1 LKNRRT
7 RWSLA
12 REKVKASV
20 NKVFISGSVGAN
32 PQIAYTPRGQKIVT
46 FPMRVEEGDFSI
58 KVILAGEP
66 AQSAPA
72 TTIGRRIL
80 VAGMLTK
87 AKTNARDGFTLKA
100 SKILPM
106 EE

>member
-1 LKNRRT
+1 MKP
-7 RWSLA
+7 
-12 REKVKASV
+12 SV

-32 PQIAYTPRGQKIVT
+32 PRVAYTPRGQKIVM

-58 KVILAGEP
+58 EVIFAGEP
-66 AQSAPA
+66 KQSALA
-72 TTIGRRIL
+72 TMTGRKIL

-87 AKTNARDGFTLKA
+87 TKTKARDVFRVKA

>member
-1 LKNRRT
+1 
-7 RWSLA
+7 
-12 REKVKASV
+12 VKPSV

-32 PQIAYTPRGQKIVT
+32 PQIAYTPRGQKIVM
-46 FPMRVEEGDFSI
+46 FPMRVEEGDFSVE
-58 KVILAGEP
+58 VIFAGEP
-66 AQSAPA
+66 KQSAL
-72 TTIGRRIL
+72 TTMIGRKIL

-87 AKTNARDGFTLKA
+87 TKTKARDVFRVKA

>member
-1 LKNRRT
+1 M
-7 RWSLA
+7 
-12 REKVKASV
+12 

-32 PQIAYTPRGQKIVT
+32 PKVSYTPRGQRIVM
-46 FPMRVEEGDFSI
+46 FPMRVEEGDFNI
-58 KVILAGEP
+58 DVVFAGEP
-66 AQSAPA
+66 GQAGLS

-80 VAGMLTK
+80 VAGVLTRM
-87 AKTNARDGFTLKA
+87 KTQARDVLKVKA

>member
-1 LKNRRT
+1 
-7 RWSLA
+7 
-12 REKVKASV
+12 VKASV

-32 PQIAYTPRGQKIVT
+32 PKTTYTPRGQKIVM

-58 KVILAGEP
+58 EVIFAGEP
-66 AQSAPA
+66 VQSVPA
-72 TTIGRRIL
+72 AMIGRRIL

-87 AKTNARDGFTLKA
+87 TKTNARDVFTVKA